1 MTLDCEEPCGGMPEV
16 ASLPGQ
22 TCTSAMAACISL
34 DHGNKVVQYRAAV
47 QGKGMNAEA
56 SYLEE

>member
-1 MTLDCEEPCGGMPEV
+1 M

-22 TCTSAMAACISL
+22 TCTSAMAAYISL
-34 DHGNKVVQYRAAV
+34 DHGNKLVQYRAAV
-47 QGKGMNAEA
+47 WGKSMNTEV